1 VTGRSEN
8 NLLALEDADWTV
20 SENCANFMR
29 DRTMP
34 TTDVLTDVLET
45 VRVGAA
51 CYGRV
56 EAAAPWGI
64 GVAGDDHDAKFHV
77 VLSGECLLE
86 VEGHGEPTRLSGG
99 DLVALPHG
107 HAHVLR
113 DAASSAVRPLAEL
126 FSGPGKCHASLATG
140 GGGSLTTLVTG
151 FFRFEDRRSNPLLAV
166 LPPVIVLPGELSR
179 NVHWLE
185 PTLKFIA
192 CEAASGR
199 PGAQT
204 VISRL
209 ADVLFIQIV
218 RGYLASLPAGSSGWL
233 GALGDRQIGSAL
245 GFIHQNPE
253 LDWTVQSLAAKV
265 AMSRSAFASRFARLV
280 GEPPLA
286 YVTRWRMQKAAGLL
300 RQSNATLADI
310 AERVGYDSE
319 AAFSKAF
326 KRAVGSA
333 PGAYR
338 RALKA
343 TGLPAAA

>member
-1 VTGRSEN
+1 M
-8 NLLALEDADWTV
+8 AA
-20 SENCANFMR
+20 
-29 DRTMP
+29 

-64 GVAGDDHDAKFHV
+64 GVEADEQDAKFHV
-77 VLSGECLLE
+77 VLTGDCWLDADGQDSVHL
-86 VEGHGEPTRLSGG
+86 HGG

-107 HAHVLR
+107 HAHALR
-113 DAASSAVRPLAEL
+113 DAPSSPVRSLREL
-126 FSGPGKCHASLATG
+126 ITVNGKCQPSITTG
-140 GGGSLTTLVTG
+140 GDGAAATLVTG
-151 FFRFEDRRSNPLLAV
+151 SFHFEDRRNNPLLSV

-179 NVHWLE
+179 SVHWLE

-192 CEAASGR
+192 CEAQSGR

-218 RGYLASLPAGSSGWL
+218 RGYLATLPTSSSGWL
-233 GALGDRQIGSAL
+233 GALGDSQIGAAL
-245 GFIHQNPE
+245 GFIHQSPE

-300 RQSNATLADI
+300 RQSSATLADI

-338 RALKA
+338 RAAKA
-343 TGLPAAA
+343 SNLLVAA

>member
-1 VTGRSEN
+1 
-8 NLLALEDADWTV
+8 
-20 SENCANFMR
+20 
-29 DRTMP
+29 MP

-64 GVAGDDHDAKFHV
+64 GVDADEEDAKFHV
-77 VLSGECLLE
+77 VLSGDCWLD
-86 VEGHGEPTRLSGG
+86 VEGQETIHLSGG
-99 DLVALPHG
+99 DLVAVPHG
-107 HAHVLR
+107 HAHTLR
-113 DAASSAVRPLAEL
+113 DVPGSPIRPLAEL
-126 FSGPGKCHASLATG
+126 ITAPTGKCQSSIITG
-140 GGGSLTTLVTG
+140 GEGATATLVTG
-151 FFRFEDRRSNPLLAV
+151 SFHFEDRRNNPLLSV
-166 LPPVIVLPGELSR
+166 LPPVIVLPGEMSR

-204 VISRL
+204 VVSRL

-218 RGYLASLPAGSSGWL
+218 RGYLATLPPGASGWL
-233 GALGDRQIGSAL
+233 GALGDSQIGAAL
-245 GFIHQNPE
+245 GLIHQSPE
-253 LDWTVQSLAAKV
+253 LDWTVQSLAARV

-300 RQSNATLADI
+300 RQSSATLAEI

-338 RALKA
+338 RAAKA
-343 TGLPAAA
+343 TVIAAAAA